1 MDELLSRF
9 PNIAENV
16 FENLK
21 RLYSIPEKAT
31 DFEKMKNAAKIRA
44 ENKKKR
50 KRKPIRRFD
59 CTSCDKVFL
68 TQKGFNCHVKKR
80 HAQLKWK
87 CNYCTQGNLLKGIDN
102 KTVKR

>member
-9 PNIAENV
+9 PNIAEDV
-16 FENLK
+16 FENLR
-21 RLYSIPEKAT
+21 RLYSIPNKT
-31 DFEKMKNAAKIRA
+31 MDFKKIKNAAKVA
-44 ENKKKR
+44 KKTK
-50 KRKPIRRFD
+50 KVKNISRFD

-87 CNYCTQGNLLKGIDN
+87 CNYCTQGNLLKVLTT
-102 KTVKR
+102 KTVENWD

>member
-9 PNIAENV
+9 PNIAEDV
-16 FENLK
+16 FVNLR
-21 RLYSIPEKAT
+21 RLYSIPDKTT
-31 DFEKMKNAAKIRA
+31 DFEKIKKAAKVA
-44 ENKKKR
+44 GKMKKIK
-50 KRKPIRRFD
+50 KMKKISRFE

-102 KTVKR
+102 KTVRR